1 MKRNLKKTTKLV
13 GIHSDISG
21 DVTGIRGD
29 ASGIIGDVDKC
40 DISDE
45 ERINGINIDDLIS
58 L

>member
-1 MKRNLKKTTKLV
+1 MKRNLKKPSKLI
-13 GIHSDISG
+13 GMHDDISG
-21 DVTGIRGD
+21 DVTGIYGD
-29 ASGIIGDVDKC
+29 ASGIKGDVDIC